1 MKAESHLL
9 IFWVVDFFPGRRQR
23 KCKERFL
30 SFTGQQYTP
39 VTFGTFSMACFME
52 YLKQAYGFT
61 AANIL
66 SDEEKFGIL
75 RELTLNYGGDLAEE
89 GDFPEEIAREI
100 SVVKGNKIDTGTLLF
115 FMLSG

>member
-1 MKAESHLL
+1 M
-9 IFWVVDFFPGRRQR
+9 
-23 KCKERFL
+23 
-30 SFTGQQYTP
+30 
-39 VTFGTFSMACFME
+39 
-52 YLKQAYGFT
+52 KQAYGFT

-89 GDFPEEIAREI
+89 GDFSGRDCQGDQCGER
-100 SVVKGNKIDTGTLLF
+100 KQNCTGTLLF